1 MYNKEANDDEILGAV
16 ERIAKDKGAV
26 MAQVSLA
33 WLLSK
38 PFVTAPIVGVK
49 STERLD
55 EIIGALGVKLSEED
69 VKAIEAYYKAQPTK
83 GFGGLKDGVNPD
95 K

>member
-69 VKAIEAYYKAQPTK
+69 VKAIEASYKAQPTK

>member
-1 MYNKEANDDEILGAV
+1 MYDKEANDEEILNAV

-38 PFVTAPIVGVK
+38 PFITAPIVGAK
-49 STERLD
+49 STERID
-55 EIIGALGVKLSEED
+55 EIIGSLKVKLSED
-69 VKAIEAYYKAQPTK
+69 DIKAIEASYKTQPTK

>member
-26 MAQVSLA
+26 MAQGSLA

-69 VKAIEAYYKAQPTK
+69 VKAIEASYKPQPTK

>member
-69 VKAIEAYYKAQPTK
+69 VKAIEASYKAQPTK
-83 GFGGLKDGVNPD
+83 GFGGQKDGVNPD
-95 K
+95 T